1 MTLKKLIETQ
11 LRTFLRAKLKH
22 SKVWVNIDQ
31 HSTLRVH
38 IESAPVHPFH
48 YELRNIQTICSDNV
62 KISDLSQE
70 LVKTYRKHIL
80 SYYFYNYNW
89 QNQATM
95 L

>member
-31 HSTLRVH
+31 YDTLRVH
-38 IESAPVHPFH
+38 INSDPIHPFH
-48 YELRNIQTICSDNV
+48 YEIRNVQSKLSDNV
-62 KISDLSQE
+62 KISQLSYE
-70 LVKTYRKHIL
+70 LVKTYQQHIL

-89 QNQATM
+89 HIRINM